1 MLLASVIGGA
11 SALAACLLPTFSDVL
26 PGATTPTSD
35 AGPDVV
41 DGEAGGGDGG
51 LAGCD
56 DPLGAFAIW
65 PMTEGGGSVIH
76 DCNGNYP
83 GTFKTTAQGN
93 VTWTTGR
100 TIGEVA
106 LQMSG
111 GYVAL
116 IDLPALQIAGPFTV
130 TAWVNAS
137 SQQTDSFGDILARY
151 ASISTAAFDVTV
163 TKDPL
168 VSLTLFSNGNI
179 VQASGNLTYGVWKH
193 VAATYSSA
201 TGNAEMFVNGAS
213 TGTATTAA
221 PLPTIPTP
229 MTFGANSVG
238 TSVYF
243 GKIAGI
249 HIYTRVL
256 VPAEIATLAKP

>member
-1 MLLASVIGGA
+1 MLLASIIVGA

-26 PGATTPTSD
+26 PGSTTPIADS
-35 AGPDVV
+35 GPDAVV
-41 DGEAGGGDGG
+41 ADAGGDGG
-51 LAGCD
+51 LTGCD
-56 DPLGAFAIW
+56 DPVGGALAIW
-65 PMTEGGGSVIH
+65 PMTEGSGSIVH
-76 DCNGNYP
+76 DCGGNYP
-83 GTFKTTAQGN
+83 GTFKTTTQGN
-93 VTWTTGR
+93 VNWTTGR
-100 TIGEVA
+100 SGEPA

-116 IDLPALQIAGPFTV
+116 IDLPALQVAGPFTV
-130 TAWVNAS
+130 TAWINAS
-137 SQQTDSFGDILARY
+137 SLQVDSFGDILARY

-179 VQASGNLTYGVWKH
+179 VQASGSITYGVWKH
-193 VAATYSSA
+193 IAATYAVA
-201 TGNAEMFVNGAS
+201 TGDAEMFVNGTSSGIAK
-213 TGTATTAA
+213 TAA
-221 PLPTIPTP
+221 ALPAIPTI

-256 VPAEIATLAKP
+256 TQIEITKLATP